1 METIKPISDIL
12 GNLSDNYGRYYGH
25 YEFQTSAIDGSG
37 IFSQRRLSRKAWVF
51 SGTISEE
58 YITGFAIVD
67 AGMAATAFCY
77 IKNRTTGEYLEE
89 NMTKPFGFP
98 ENFSPSLSST
108 WSLQDGK
115 KSWKYTKTGDEYR
128 FEYLGDQFSLQF
140 TMQETGNGISTIAP
154 SQDRPFNFTYKNMNL
169 PTKVVFSQNGKES
182 RWEGSI
188 GVLDFSKGYPPREIF
203 WNWASL
209 VGTTDKGDSFG
220 LNAVAH
226 YNDGLENIYW
236 LNGKPFPLGKAVF
249 TYDKPISENQ
259 TRLIVEG
266 DLLNLQFYPEGKR
279 SEDLNYIFFKSQFTQ
294 AFGKFKGI
302 LNHEG
307 EKVTITG
314 NGLLEEHSALW

>member
-12 GNLSDNYGRYYGH
+12 GNLSENYGRYYGH

-37 IFSQRRLSRKAWVF
+37 IFSQRRFSRKAWVF

-140 TMQETGNGISTIAP
+140 TMQESGNGISTIAP

-169 PTKVVFSQNGKES
+169 PTKVVFSQNGKEN

-209 VGTTDKGDSFG
+209 IGTTDKKDSFG
-220 LNAVAH
+220 LNAVAR